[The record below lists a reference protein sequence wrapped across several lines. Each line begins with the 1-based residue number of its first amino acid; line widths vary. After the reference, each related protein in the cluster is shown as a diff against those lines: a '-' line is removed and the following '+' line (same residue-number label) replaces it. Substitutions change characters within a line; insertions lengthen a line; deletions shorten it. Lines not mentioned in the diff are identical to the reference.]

1 VVDSLVEKR
10 PYLSTQ
16 LSVSYTKPFS
26 LENHSRTWKIT
37 PTMPLLLSYLWDLCK
52 MQNKILTTNTTTTP
66 HTPAPELV
74 EVFLFYF
81 ISLTTVIGTLH
92 QKKKKNCV
100 TKWCPD
106 VLKW

>member
-1 VVDSLVEKR
+1 
-10 PYLSTQ
+10 
-16 LSVSYTKPFS
+16 
-26 LENHSRTWKIT
+26 
-37 PTMPLLLSYLWDLCK
+37 MPLLLSYLWDLCK

-92 QKKKKNCV
+92 QEKKKKLCNQVVPRCAQVV
-100 TKWCPD
+100 TITSESYD
-106 VLKW
+106 LF